1 MASLSQSESG
11 RLYSWWW
18 DSHIPKNS
26 KWIQDNL
33 ADMDSKVKTMI
44 KLIEADA
51 DSFARRADMY
61 FKKRPELM
69 KLVEELYRAYRALA
83 ERYDH
88 TTVELRRAHKVMVE
102 AFPNQMSFDM
112 IEDSASSSSEPRT
125 EADTEALQKDGTKS
139 KRSFSQTN
147 KLDGTS
153 DSHEADSEVETLK
166 RTLLELQTEKEALN
180 LQYQLILSKVS
191 RFEKELN
198 DAQKDVKGFD
208 ERACKA
214 DIEIKILKES
224 LAKLEVERDT
234 GLLQYSQAIE
244 RIADLEA
251 SISHGQEYAKGLTN
265 RVSEAEREAMSLK
278 KELSRLQSEKEAG
291 LLRYNKS
298 LELISSLEKTIR
310 DAEESVRVFRDQSEQ
325 AETEIKALKQELL
338 KLNEVNEDLN
348 VRYQQCLETISK
360 LEREVSH
367 AQDNAKRL
375 SSEVLAGAAKIKT
388 VEEQCAL
395 LESFNQTMKVE
406 AENLAHKMS
415 AKDQELSQ
423 KQNEIEKLQ
432 AVMQEEQLRFS
443 ELGAS
448 LRNLESLHSQ
458 SQEEQKV
465 LTSELHSR
473 IQMLRELEMRNSK
486 LEGDI
491 SSKEENRNLSEINDT
506 SISLEIQKNEIS
518 CLKKMKE
525 KLEEEVAKQMNQS
538 SALQVE
544 IHCVKGNIDSMNRR
558 YQKLIDQVSLTG
570 FDPESLS
577 YSVKKLQDEN
587 SKLVELCTNQRDE
600 NNAVTGK
607 LCEMDSI
614 LKRNADLE
622 KLLLESNTKLDGSRE
637 KAKDLIE
644 RCESLRGEKSELA
657 AERANLVSQ
666 LQIMT
671 ANMQTLLE
679 KNSVLEKSLSCANI
693 ELESLRDKSKCF
705 DDFFQFL
712 KNDKSELMKERE
724 SLVSQLCKVEEKL
737 GVLEK
742 KYTELE
748 VRYTDL
754 QRDNK
759 LKSHQVEELQVSLA
773 AEKQESANYKR
784 STESRLADLQKNV
797 SFLREECRSRKREY
811 EDELDRVVNKQ
822 VEIFIL
828 QKLIEDLEQ
837 KNFSLLIEC
846 QKHVEAS
853 EFSEK
858 LIAELESENLEQ
870 QMEAE
875 IFLDEID
882 SLRGA
887 IYQVIKALQVEADCK
902 TEQKITKDQ
911 ISVSRALGE
920 IDSLKGSLS
929 SAEYEMHRLVVE
941 NSVLLSLLGQF
952 QSDGLVLE
960 SEKNILEKDLKTKI
974 HQCGML
980 EKDKQDLLE
989 ANRLLK
995 SKLIKREQQEQKL
1008 RAELKIENLKFES
1021 LHDSYMVLQQDY
1033 SYTLNDN
1040 KTLLLKF
1047 SEFKDGMHVVEEEND
1062 AILQEAVAL
1071 SNTCVVYR
1079 SFGSEMAEEVED
1091 FVETVSSLREISTG
1105 LKRKVET
1112 LEKKLEGKEKESQ
1125 GLNKMLENL
1134 QEGLEEDN
1142 FLTGLLEHQVSNV
1155 DEILEH
1161 REMEILEAEHMLKAT
1176 NNENEELHKEVEELR
1191 KDYEDS
1197 RRMRANLEWQISE
1210 LSDVAGRQEEEIR
1223 KLNALNE
1230 NLESE
1235 VQFLNKEIQR
1245 QQVREEYLSL
1255 ELQEKS
1261 NEIGLWDSAATSFYF
1276 DLQVSAIRELILENK
1291 VNELS
1296 GVCENLND
1304 EVVTKTTKIKQMK
1317 ETVGFLES
1325 QVTELKSQLSAY
1337 DPVIASLAG
1346 DVKALEKSTHAL
1358 TKFPA
1363 TAYQQR
1369 VGNNLEESGSTTSPC
1384 NGIVI
1389 LKEINPSIK
1398 TIEQAFVKEKGR
1410 LSRQIT
1416 RSTSQK
1422 RRDRRKIENIQPDDQ
1437 VTGES
1442 RQPRLRPEMTEVK
1455 NELLMKDNPRD
1466 QVTDSLTYGRSQ
1478 GTSHGSN
1485 DMFEF
1490 WDESAESETSVNFLI
1505 NSNKPQR
1512 SLNSNLRRQSRNPSI
1527 ESDKAVG
1534 VVDKLELSR
1543 NIEDKAKILERLF
1556 SDSRRLSS
1564 LRISLTDLKRKLEMN
1579 EKQRRFSN
1587 ADLVIVKRQL
1597 KEMEEA
1603 VSQLENTNE
1612 ILSKE
1617 IEETGDARDIYRKVV
1632 VEKSRSGSEKIEQL
1646 QNKMQN
1652 IEQTVLK
1659 LEDGTKSKGRKMFSE
1674 TRTVILLRDIIHKG
1688 GKRSARKKKNRFCG
1702 CIRSS
1707 TKEE

>member
-1 MASLSQSESG
+1 MANLSQSESG

-102 AFPNQMSFDM
+102 AFPNQMPFDM
-112 IEDSASSSSEPRT
+112 IENSASSSSEPHT
-125 EADTEALQKDGTKS
+125 EADTEVLQNDGPKS
-139 KRSFSQTN
+139 KRSLSQLN
-147 KLDGTS
+147 KLYGTS
-153 DSHEADSEVETLK
+153 DSHKADSEVESLK

-180 LQYQLILSKVS
+180 LQYQLILNKVS

-214 DIEIKILKES
+214 DTEIKILKES

-234 GLLQYSQAIE
+234 GLLQYSQAME

-251 SISHGQEYAKGLTN
+251 SISHGEEYAKGLTN
-265 RVSEAEREAMSLK
+265 QASEDEREAMSLK
-278 KELSRLQSEKEAG
+278 QELSRLQSEKEAG

-310 DAEESVRVFRDQSEQ
+310 DAGESIRIFRDQSEQ
-325 AETEIKALKQELL
+325 AENEIKALKQELL
-338 KLNEVNEDLN
+338 KSNEVNDDLN
-348 VRYQQCLETISK
+348 VRYQQCLETISN

-395 LESFNQTMKVE
+395 LESFNQNLKVE
-406 AENLAHKMS
+406 ADNLAHKML

-423 KQNEIEKLQ
+423 KQNELEAFQ
-432 AVMQEEQLRFS
+432 ALMQEEQLRFS

-465 LTSELHSR
+465 LTLELQSR
-473 IQMLRELEMRNSK
+473 IQMLRELEMRNRK

-491 SSKEENRNLSEINDT
+491 SSVKEENRNLSELNDT

-544 IHCVKGNIDSMNRR
+544 IHCVKGNIENMNRR
-558 YQKLIDQVSLTG
+558 YQNLIDQVSLTG

-587 SKLVELCTNQRDE
+587 SKLIELCTNQRGE
-600 NNAVTGK
+600 KNAVTRK
-607 LCEMDSI
+607 LLEMDSI

-637 KAKDLIE
+637 KAEDLQE

-679 KNSVLEKSLSCANI
+679 KNSLLEKSLSCANI

-705 DDFFQFL
+705 EDFFQFL

-724 SLVSQLCKVEEKL
+724 SIVFQLYTVEEKL
-737 GVLEK
+737 GALEK

-748 VRYTDL
+748 VKYTDS
-754 QRDNK
+754 QSDNK
-759 LKSHQVEELQVSLA
+759 LKNHHVEELQVSLA
-773 AEKQESANYKR
+773 TEKQENDNYKR

-797 SFLREECRSRKREY
+797 SFLREECRSRKRDY

-858 LIAELESENLEQ
+858 LISELESENLEQ

-887 IYQVIKALQVEADCK
+887 ICQVIKALQVEADCK
-902 TEQKITKDQ
+902 AEQKITKDQ
-911 ISVSRALGE
+911 ISVVRALGE
-920 IDSLKGSLS
+920 IKSLKCSLS
-929 SAEYEMHRLVVE
+929 SAEYEMQRLVVE

-952 QSDGLVLE
+952 ESDGLVVE
-960 SEKNILEKDLKTKI
+960 SEKNILEKDLKAII
-974 HQCGML
+974 HHCGML

-995 SKLIKREQQEQKL
+995 SKLIKREQQEQEL
-1008 RAELKIENLKFES
+1008 RAELQTEHLKFES
-1021 LHDSYMVLQQDY
+1021 LHESYMVLQQNY

-1040 KTLLLKF
+1040 KNLLLKF
-1047 SEFKDGMHVVEEEND
+1047 SELKDGMCVVEEEND
-1062 AILQEAVAL
+1062 AILQEAIAL
-1071 SNTCVVYR
+1071 GNTCVVYR

-1112 LEKKLEGKEKESQ
+1112 LEKKLEGKEEESQ
-1125 GLNKMLENL
+1125 GLKKMLENL

-1142 FLTGLLEHQVSNV
+1142 FLKGLLEHQVSNV

-1161 REMEILEAEHMLKAT
+1161 REIEILEAEQMLKAA
-1176 NNENEELHKEVEELR
+1176 NNANEELHKEVEELR
-1191 KDYEDS
+1191 KDCKES
-1197 RRMRANLEWQISE
+1197 RRMRGNLERQISE

-1223 KLNALNE
+1223 KLNALNK

-1235 VQFLNKEIQR
+1235 VEFLNKEIQR

-1261 NEIGLWDSAATSFYF
+1261 NEIGLWDAEATSFYF
-1276 DLQVSAIRELILENK
+1276 DLQISAVRELILENK
-1291 VNELS
+1291 VNELI

-1304 EVVTKTTKIKQMK
+1304 EVVTKTTKIQQMK
-1317 ETVGFLES
+1317 ETIGFLES

-1337 DPVIASLAG
+1337 DPVIASLAV
-1346 DVKALEKSTHAL
+1346 DVKSLEKSTQAL

-1363 TAYQQR
+1363 TAYQER
-1369 VGNNLEESGSTTSPC
+1369 VGDNLKKAVCQELEESGSTTTPC
-1384 NGIVI
+1384 
-1389 LKEINPSIK
+1389 IK
-1398 TIEQAFVKEKGR
+1398 TIEQAVFKEKGR
-1410 LSRQIT
+1410 LSRQRT
-1416 RSTSQK
+1416 RSASQK
-1422 RRDRRKIENIQPDDQ
+1422 SRDRRKIENIQLDDK
-1437 VTGES
+1437 VSGES
-1442 RQPRLRPEMTEVK
+1442 RQARSRPEMTEVK
-1455 NELLMKDNPRD
+1455 NGLLMNDIPRD

-1478 GTSHGSN
+1478 GTSQGSN

-1490 WDESAESETSVNFLI
+1490 WDESAESETSINFLI
-1505 NSNKPQR
+1505 NSNKPER
-1512 SLNSNLRRQSRNPSI
+1512 PLNSNLRRQSRNPSI
-1527 ESDKAVG
+1527 ESDKAVR

-1543 NIEDKAKILERLF
+1543 NIEDKAKILERLL

-1564 LRISLTDLKRKLEMN
+1564 LRISLTDLKSKLEMN
-1579 EKQRRFSN
+1579 EKQGRFSN

-1646 QNKMQN
+1646 QNKMQS

-1674 TRTVILLRDIIHKG
+1674 TRTVILLRDIIQKG
-1688 GKRSARKKKNRFCG
+1688 GKRTARKKKNRFCG